1 MGDGAH
7 NTRLQ
12 ILDDAIKHLQEEVSS
27 HNPASTPSASEIS
40 PNPTTSSPFSIPS
53 PQNFIYQDLSS
64 PTRSPN
70 VTQFPPLPPMQ
81 QHPLTPFRRDNP
93 LTPFRRDKPAPIGL
107 PKFDGQ
113 HDESWVFHANQYF
126 DVYAIPDENRLN
138 LASFYLEEEPEGI
151 LAKLQMTSSV
161 RDYLS
166 QQLANRTSHLNPD
179 MMKHCFIFGLH
190 PNIKSEVLSF
200 QPNTLNDA
208 ISLGFLHEQKH
219 LCQVKPPT
227 RPNQFSKPLS
237 VSLPAQ
243 STFTPKFTTPL
254 STGSSSLPA
263 TSLSGSSLLFFFA
276 TFSPEDEPSEESPP
290 PSPSPTPESDM
301 SFSPTESSLL
311 TISYQALLGGPSTIT
326 SVRFICQVKGQT
338 AQVLIDDRSTHSFIT
353 SHVAKSLKLPIKSS
367 IKFSVL
373 VGNGHNLPCLGVVRD
388 LSITIQ
394 GRTFSTDFFVI
405 DLHGSDLVLRV
416 IWLANLGPIMI
427 DYAQHLFQFDFQGKC
442 VS

>member
-27 HNPASTPSASEIS
+27 HNPASTPPASEIS

-64 PTRSPN
+64 PTQSPN

-138 LASFYLEEEPEGI
+138 LASFYLE
-151 LAKLQMTSSV
+151 
-161 RDYLS
+161 
-166 QQLANRTSHLNPD
+166 
-179 MMKHCFIFGLH
+179 
-190 PNIKSEVLSF
+190 
-200 QPNTLNDA
+200 
-208 ISLGFLHEQKH
+208 
-219 LCQVKPPT
+219 
-227 RPNQFSKPLS
+227 
-237 VSLPAQ
+237 
-243 STFTPKFTTPL
+243 
-254 STGSSSLPA
+254 
-263 TSLSGSSLLFFFA
+263 GSSLLFFFA

-301 SFSPTESSLL
+301 SSSPTESSLL

-416 IWLANLGPIMI
+416 IWLANLGPIMT
-427 DYAQHLFQFDFQGKC
+427 DYAQYLFQFDFQGKC